1 MDLHS
6 TLQHIALQL
15 KNKNRTLKQAARV
28 FQKTI
33 KTLYF
38 QNAETR
44 RPGPNP
50 NCPDADILT
59 VTWLLEYIG
68 EKNKSYSRSDVA
80 ISVRSTPLWKTVPSI
95 LVTTP
100 LTLYVIVAPF
110 GDM

>member
-15 KNKNRTLKQAARV
+15 KNKNRTLKQVARV

-33 KTLYF
+33 KTLYEIHF

-44 RPGPNP
+44 HPGPNP

-59 VTWLLEYIG
+59 VAWLLEYIG
-68 EKNKSYSRSDVA
+68 EKK
-80 ISVRSTPLWKTVPSI
+80 
-95 LVTTP
+95 
-100 LTLYVIVAPF
+100 
-110 GDM
+110 